1 MATAVRLVHWAV
13 PGSVRRER
21 GRGWPAGDNPGAAT
35 CGSDGDDERAISGS
49 GACLRRLRVTVRV
62 VVGQLPLV
70 RVLVAVDDTVV
81 RVLVLMFGVFV
92 VVLEVGVLV
101 HSGAVRV
108 LVDMAMFCHLAL
120 PDQLAKPGARRMWQP
135 SDRRMIVV
143 PLSPLR
149 RTGPRSSPPTSPSA
163 TWDCCT
169 GGDI

>member
-1 MATAVRLVHWAV
+1 M
-13 PGSVRRER
+13 
-21 GRGWPAGDNPGAAT
+21 
-35 CGSDGDDERAISGS
+35 
-49 GACLRRLRVTVRV
+49 RV

-120 PDQLAKPGARRMWQP
+120 PDQLAKPGARMWQP

-143 PLSPLR
+143 PRSSLR
-149 RTGPRSSPPTSPSA
+149 RTAPRSSPPTSSSA
-163 TWDCCT
+163 NV
-169 GGDI
+169 GLLHGR